1 MSYESA
7 RFQLPTLTPAIKL
20 LLIVNGSVFFA
31 NALLLGRLS
40 DLANGTEGF
49 WFAFSWQGLF
59 EGYGLG
65 LLRAFTYQF
74 THSFRDPMHLLV
86 NMLVLYFFGTM
97 TEARL
102 GYSGVLRLYVW
113 GGLVGALAHLGVAS
127 LTGKADVPLVGASG
141 ACYAFLLYATCMA
154 PRSVVLLIFVPVPLW
169 GLAAFLVGIGV
180 YATFVELATGFPGGV
195 SHGAHLGGAALGALA
210 WRASWF
216 VDHAGF
222 AQKPGF
228 FAGILRRARAMQQG
242 RRQRAQ
248 AARELQLDEILAKV
262 KQHGLGS
269 LRPAERHFL
278 ERMSR
283 VERQSQHTRQDGPT

>member
-1 MSYESA
+1 MSYENA

-20 LLIVNGSVFFA
+20 LLIINGSVFLA
-31 NALLLGRLS
+31 NAVLLGRLS
-40 DLANGTEGF
+40 DLAGGTQGF

-74 THSFRDPMHLLV
+74 THSFRDPKHILL

-102 GYSGVLRLYVW
+102 GYFGVLRLYVW
-113 GGLVGALAHLGVAS
+113 GGLCGALGHLGIAS
-127 LTGKADVPLVGASG
+127 LQGNADVPLVGASG
-141 ACYAFLLYATCMA
+141 ACFAFLLYATCMA
-154 PRSVVLLIFVPVPLW
+154 PRSLVLLIFVPVPLW
-169 GLAAFLVGIGV
+169 GLAAVLVGLGV
-180 YATFVELATGFPGGV
+180 YATYVELALGSSGGV
-195 SHGAHLGGAALGALA
+195 SHAAHLGGAALGALA
-210 WRASWF
+210 WRAAWF
-216 VDHAGF
+216 VDHAGV
-222 AQKPGF
+222 AGKPGF
-228 FAGILRRARAMQQG
+228 FAGILRQARAMQQA
-242 RRQRAQ
+242 RRQRVQ

-269 LRPAERHFL
+269 LSPAERHFL

-283 VERQSQHTRQDGPT
+283 RERQGQRPRQDGPT

>member
-1 MSYESA
+1 MSYESP

-20 LLIVNGSVFFA
+20 LLIVNGLVFLA
-31 NALLLGRLS
+31 NAVLVGRLS
-40 DLANGTEGF
+40 DLNGSQGF

-65 LLRAFTYQF
+65 LLRVFTYQF
-74 THSFRDPMHLLV
+74 THSFRDPKHLLL

-102 GYSGVLRLYVW
+102 GYFGVLRLYVW
-113 GGLVGALAHLGVAS
+113 GGVCGAVAHLGVAS
-127 LTGKADVPLVGASG
+127 LLGNADVPLVGASG
-141 ACYAFLLYATCMA
+141 ACFAFLLYATCMT

-169 GLAAFLVGIGV
+169 GLAAVLVGLGV
-180 YATFVELATGFPGGV
+180 YATFVELTTGSQGGI

-216 VDHAGF
+216 VDRGGVG
-222 AQKPGF
+222 QPGF

-242 RRQRAQ
+242 RRQRGEAK
-248 AARELQLDEILAKV
+248 RELQLDEILAKV
-262 KQHGLGS
+262 KQQGLGS
-269 LRPAERHFL
+269 LRPAERRFL
-278 ERMSR
+278 EQ
-283 VERQSQHTRQDGPT
+283 QSQRTRQDGPT

>member
-1 MSYESA
+1 MSYENA
-7 RFQLPTLTPAIKL
+7 RFQLPTMTPAIKL
-20 LLIVNGSVFFA
+20 LLIINGSVFFA

-40 DLANGTEGF
+40 DLASGTEGF

-65 LLRAFTYQF
+65 LLRALTYQV
-74 THSFRDPMHLLV
+74 THSFRDPKHILL

-102 GYSGVLRLYVW
+102 GYFGVLRLYVW
-113 GGLVGALAHLGVAS
+113 GGLCGALAHLAVAS
-127 LTGKADVPLVGASG
+127 LQGNADVPLVGASG

-169 GLAAFLVGIGV
+169 GLASVLVGLGV
-180 YATFVELATGFPGGV
+180 YATFVDLATGFPGGV

-216 VDHAGF
+216 ADQAGGRGT
-222 AQKPGF
+222 GF
-228 FAGILRRARAMQQG
+228 FAGILQRARAMQQE
-242 RRQRAQ
+242 RRQRAL

-262 KQHGLGS
+262 KQQGLGS
-269 LRPAERHFL
+269 LRPDERRFL
-278 ERMSR
+278 
-283 VERQSQHTRQDGPT
+283 ERQSQRTRQDGPT